1 MRFVAF
7 IPSLISRYDY
17 FCFLRA
23 CLFRTLFF
31 RVFVALLAFGFVP
44 LQAQTTPNTPQS
56 TSPNALPNPLH
67 STQNQNPLQNPFRDS
82 TYIDSSTLDSYS
94 TFTHRYNTRFDSQHN
109 VNISAFG
116 GQIRVSDSGNSVT
129 QNYGGATFSYDGLV
143 ERYGVGGFASY
154 VFNDFALNGTTN
166 NTFALNRE
174 INNTKAHTL
183 ILGAYTDNF
192 IDAHHLQARF
202 AQSFNFLD
210 SSNGLDKVIS
220 SSATNFSASYGFV
233 FSLGKGSF
241 IEPYGKFSIASLFAI
256 EKQGES
262 LPNYSLHSHIELGAH
277 FRQYLG
283 NDRVY
288 FFITP
293 RFRQT
298 IGAENND
305 PLLRVANVDEYGEI
319 EIMMHDTKYRSF
331 GLLLVGVDFRL
342 NRSVKLSVVANGKIT
357 QNLYSYGGT
366 LKLNIAF

>member
-1 MRFVAF
+1 MRFASS
-7 IPSLISRYDY
+7 IPSLISRIALIARISRYNCFFY
-17 FCFLRA
+17 AHLFLRI
-23 CLFRTLFF
+23 C
-31 RVFVALLAFGFVP
+31 FVLLAFAQIP
-44 LQAQTTPNTPQS
+44 LQAQSTPTNTLQGTPQ
-56 TSPNALPNPLH
+56 NALPSPLH
-67 STQNQNPLQNPFRDS
+67 SAQNPFRDS
-82 TYIDSSTLDSYS
+82 AYIDSSTLDSYS

-109 VNISAFG
+109 VNINAFG
-116 GQIRVSDSGNSVT
+116 GQIRVNDNGDSVL
-129 QNYGGATFSYDGLV
+129 QNYGGVSFSYDGLV
-143 ERYGVGGFASY
+143 ERYGIGGFASY
-154 VFNDFALNGTTN
+154 VFNDSAFSDNASNYTALSPH
-166 NTFALNRE
+166 
-174 INNTKAHTL
+174 NTKAHTA

-210 SSNGLDKVIS
+210 SSGNNNFIYS
-220 SSATNFSASYGFV
+220 STTNFNASYGFV

-256 EKQGES
+256 EKQGEN

-283 NDRVY
+283 NDKVY

-298 IGAENND
+298 IGTENND
-305 PLLRVANVDEYGEI
+305 PFLRVANVDEYGEI
-319 EIMMHDTKYRSF
+319 QTMMHDTKYRSF
-331 GLLLVGVDFRL
+331 GLLLVGIDFRL
-342 NRSVKLSVVANGKIT
+342 NKNASVSVRANGKIT

>member
-17 FCFLRA
+17 FCFLRV
-23 CLFRTLFF
+23 CFFRTSFF
-31 RVFVALLAFGFVP
+31 RVFVALLAFSFVP
-44 LQAQTTPNTPQS
+44 LQAQTTPNTLQS
-56 TSPNALPNPLH
+56 TSPNAIPNQLH
-67 STQNQNPLQNPFRDS
+67 STQNPLQNPFRDS
-82 TYIDSSTLDSYS
+82 TYIDSSTLNSYS

-116 GQIRVSDSGNSVT
+116 GQIIVSDSGDSVT

-154 VFNDFALNGTTN
+154 VFNDFALNGTVS
-166 NTFALNRE
+166 NTFAF
-174 INNTKAHTL
+174 NNAKAHTL

-210 SSNGLDKVIS
+210 SSSGLDKVIS
-220 SSATNFSASYGFV
+220 SSTTNFSASYGFV

-256 EKQGES
+256 EKQGKP

-305 PLLRVANVDEYGEI
+305 PLLRVANVDEYGEV
-319 EIMMHDTKYRSF
+319 EIMMHDVKYRSF

-342 NRSVKLSVVANGKIT
+342 NSSVKLSVVANGKIT

>member
-7 IPSLISRYDY
+7 IPSLIFCYDY
-17 FCFLRA
+17 FYFLRA
-23 CLFRTLFF
+23 YFLRTSFF
-31 RVFVALLAFGFVP
+31 LVFVALLAFGFVP

-56 TSPNALPNPLH
+56 TSQNALPSPLH
-67 STQNQNPLQNPFRDS
+67 SAQNQNPLQNPFRDS
-82 TYIDSSTLDSYS
+82 AYIDSSTLDSYS

-116 GQIRVSDSGNSVT
+116 GQIRVSDSGDSVT

-154 VFNDFALNGTTN
+154 VFNDFAPNGDFSLNGI
-166 NTFALNRE
+166 AS
-174 INNTKAHTL
+174 NTKAHTL

-210 SSNGLDKVIS
+210 SSGLDKVIS
-220 SSATNFSASYGFV
+220 SSTTNFNASYGFV

-256 EKQGES
+256 EKQGKP

-277 FRQYLG
+277 FRQYFG

-305 PLLRVANVDEYGEI
+305 PLLRVANVDEYGEV
-319 EIMMHDTKYRSF
+319 EIMMHDAKYRSF

>member
-7 IPSLISRYDY
+7 IPSLISRCDY

-23 CLFRTLFF
+23 YFF
-31 RVFVALLAFGFVP
+31 HTSFFCVCVALLAFGFAP
-44 LQAQTTPNTPQS
+44 LQAQTTPNTLQG
-56 TSPNALPNPLH
+56 TSPNAIPNPLH

-116 GQIRVSDSGNSVT
+116 GQVRVSDSGDSVT

-154 VFNDFALNGTTN
+154 VFNDFALT
-166 NTFALNRE
+166 AS
-174 INNTKAHTL
+174 NTKAHTF
-183 ILGAYTDNF
+183 IIGAYTDNF

-210 SSNGLDKVIS
+210 SSSGLDKAIS
-220 SSATNFSASYGFV
+220 SSTTNFNASYGFV

-256 EKQGES
+256 EKQGKS

-319 EIMMHDTKYRSF
+319 EIMMHDAKYRSF

-357 QNLYSYGGT
+357 QNLYSYGGA

>member
-7 IPSLISRYDY
+7 IPSLISRCDY
-17 FCFLRA
+17 FCFLRSY
-23 CLFRTLFF
+23 FF
-31 RVFVALLAFGFVP
+31 HTSFFCVCVALLAFGFAP
-44 LQAQTTPNTPQS
+44 LQAQTTANT
-56 TSPNALPNPLH
+56 LPNPLH

-116 GQIRVSDSGNSVT
+116 GQVRVSDSGDSVT

-166 NTFALNRE
+166 NT
-174 INNTKAHTL
+174 KAHTF
-183 ILGAYTDNF
+183 IIGAYTDNF

-210 SSNGLDKVIS
+210 SSSGLDKAIS
-220 SSATNFSASYGFV
+220 SSTTNFNASYGFV

-319 EIMMHDTKYRSF
+319 EIMMHDAKYRSF

-357 QNLYSYGGT
+357 QNLYSYGGA